1 MSNIELYS
9 CDSYMINLEKDIG
22 RKLCSTKAVLLFKT
36 KYWSGNDPNNI
47 DTDGYVIKW
56 KTSET
61 YTKAAKKAKY
71 DLFKHFLTTSVS
83 KYLLVLEDDI
93 YIHNGMF
100 DQNIKNSVIS
110 KINNVLKFK
119 EPSILYLGLSRH
131 VTSKENN
138 IENFFIEPILKSLPD
153 GKPKIC
159 SGAYGFIV
167 NRSVIPILM
176 ARIANATF
184 KNDPFDLSSLSYV
197 LTTQS
202 NKVYVCH
209 PPLVIPDVSFSNIR
223 DNMNQDLVWDILNV
237 KNESYQ
243 IICVGLLFVT
253 VTHVSDFNYFRKMI
267 TMITPYIKVIYIAS
281 TDIIEL
287 CDEKISSIVLLS
299 ESDYDLTKSN
309 YSFIMRTTTECRMQ
323 YRSGK
328 YLLDLITKN
337 MNKCQ
342 TLQIINGETN
352 ENMFNVTYN
361 NVDDTH
367 IDIISRAIWAFS
379 EK

>member
-1 MSNIELYS
+1 
-9 CDSYMINLEKDIG
+9 
-22 RKLCSTKAVLLFKT
+22 
-36 KYWSGNDPNNI
+36 
-47 DTDGYVIKW
+47 
-56 KTSET
+56 
-61 YTKAAKKAKY
+61 
-71 DLFKHFLTTSVS
+71 
-83 KYLLVLEDDI
+83 
-93 YIHNGMF
+93 
-100 DQNIKNSVIS
+100 
-110 KINNVLKFK
+110 
-119 EPSILYLGLSRH
+119 
-131 VTSKENN
+131 
-138 IENFFIEPILKSLPD
+138 
-153 GKPKIC
+153 
-159 SGAYGFIV
+159 
-167 NRSVIPILM
+167 
-176 ARIANATF
+176 
-184 KNDPFDLSSLSYV
+184 
-197 LTTQS
+197 
-202 NKVYVCH
+202 
-209 PPLVIPDVSFSNIR
+209 
-223 DNMNQDLVWDILNV
+223 MNQDLVWDILNV